1 MMYKEYFGF
10 PKKTFLNFCK
20 GSIMAALLIITG
32 CRVGPNYKQPEIK
45 VPEKFDS
52 NLPNVETGVSADL
65 SKWWTNLDDPE
76 LNSLVNDVF
85 HGNFDIKIAGD
96 RIAQAQAIRGV
107 VSGSDKPQVNL
118 QGTSMREDYSLNS
131 LFGPFLPN
139 QIENDI
145 IGSFGARWEIDL
157 FGKTARSVEAAQ
169 AGIEAAV
176 DNRNA
181 VMVAVS
187 AGVAKQYILLR
198 QLQNQLD
205 VTNHNIEIQ
214 QNTIEVVQQRFEAG
228 LVNELVLQQAKAQLE
243 ATKSV
248 LPKLDTAMHQA
259 VHRIG
264 ILTGQE
270 PKALENQLITKGDIP
285 ATKPM
290 IPLGLPSDLL
300 TRRPDVRRAERN
312 LAAATA
318 NIGAATADLFPR
330 FSLTGSAGLEST
342 QYNTF
347 FNSDS
352 KYWTLAYGF
361 SWPILDAGIIRSN
374 IKLQNARQKEVMD
387 VYTRTVLSA
396 LEDVENA
403 LVAYGNE
410 QKRMNFLEAETSAS
424 QRSVDLAKERFEQG
438 LVDFLNVLDAERQ
451 LYQAEDALTVSKSLL
466 AFNLVTL
473 YESLGGGWE
482 LPHTENK

>member
-1 MMYKEYFGF
+1 MIHKNFVFTG
-10 PKKTFLNFCK
+10 KTFFYSSIC
-20 GSIMAALLIITG
+20 SIMTVLLIVTG

-52 NLPNVETGVSADL
+52 NLPDVENSVSGDL
-65 SKWWTNLDDPE
+65 SKWWTNLDDSE
-76 LNSLVNDVF
+76 LDSLVNDVF
-85 HGNFDIKIAGD
+85 QGNLDIKIAGD
-96 RIAQAQAIRGV
+96 RIAQAQAVRGV
-107 VSGSDKPQVNL
+107 VSGSDKPQVGL
-118 QGTSMREDYSLNS
+118 QGTSMRENYSLNS
-131 LFGPFLPN
+131 LFGPFLPT
-139 QIENDI
+139 QTLNDI
-145 IGSFGARWEIDL
+145 IGSFGARWEVDL
-157 FGKTARSVEAAQ
+157 FGKTARGVEAAQ
-169 AGIEAAV
+169 AGIEATV
-176 DNRNA
+176 DYRNA

-187 AGVAKQYILLR
+187 AGIAKQYILLR
-198 QLQNQLD
+198 QLQKQID
-205 VTNHNIEIQ
+205 VTNRNIEIQ
-214 QNTIEVVQQRFEAG
+214 QNTIEVVQQRFKAG

-248 LPKLDTAMHQA
+248 LPKLDTALHQTI
-259 VHRIG
+259 HRIS

-270 PKALENQLITKGDIP
+270 PKTLESQLIAEGDIP

-290 IPLGLPSDLL
+290 IPIGLPSDLL

-318 NIGAATADLFPR
+318 NIGVATADLFPR

-342 QYNTF
+342 EYNMF

-352 KYWTLAYGF
+352 KFWTLAYGF

-374 IKLQNARQKEVMD
+374 IKLQNAKQQEAMD
-387 VYTRTVLSA
+387 TYTKTVLNA

-424 QRSVDLAKERFEQG
+424 QRSVDLAKQRYEQG

-451 LYQAEDALTVSKSLL
+451 LYQAEDALAVSKSQL
-466 AFNLVTL
+466 AIDLVTL

-482 LPHTENK
+482 LNPVEKE

>member
-1 MMYKEYFGF
+1 MYKENFVF
-10 PKKTFLNFCK
+10 LKKTFFNLCK
-20 GSIMAALLIITG
+20 GSIIAALLIVTG
-32 CRVGPNYKQPEIK
+32 CRVGPNYKQPELK

-52 NLPNVETGVSADL
+52 NLPNVETAVSRDL

-85 HGNFDIKIAGD
+85 QGNLDIKVAGD
-96 RIAQAQAIRGV
+96 RIDQAQAVRGV
-107 VSGSDKPQVNL
+107 VSGSDKPQVGL

-131 LFGPFLPN
+131 LFGPFLPS
-139 QIENDI
+139 QILNDI
-145 IGSFGARWEIDL
+145 IGSFGARWEVDL

-187 AGVAKQYILLR
+187 ASVAKQYILLR
-198 QLQNQLD
+198 QLQKQLD
-205 VTNHNIEIQ
+205 VTNNNIEIQ
-214 QNTIEVVQQRFEAG
+214 QSTINVVQQRFNAG

-248 LPKLDTAMHQA
+248 LPKIDTALHQA
-259 VHRIG
+259 IHRIS
-264 ILTGQE
+264 ILTGRE
-270 PKALENQLITKGDIP
+270 PKAIENQLITKGDIP
-285 ATKPM
+285 ATKPV
-290 IPLGLPSDLL
+290 IPIGLPSELL
-300 TRRPDVRRAERN
+300 TRRPDVRRAERM

-330 FSLTGSAGLEST
+330 FSLTGSAGFEST
-342 QYNTF
+342 EYNTF

-352 KYWTLAYGF
+352 KFWTIAYGF

-374 IKLQNARQKEVMD
+374 IKLQNAKQREAMD
-387 VYTRTVLSA
+387 TYTKIVLNA

-424 QRSVDLAKERFEQG
+424 QRSVDLAKQRYEQG

-451 LYQAEDALTVSKSLL
+451 LYQAQDALTVSKSQL
-466 AFNLVTL
+466 AIDLVML

-482 LPHTENK
+482 INSAENK